1 VAEPKVSQS
10 AGGLM
15 SIEMARRLP
24 IRASLSGP
32 AAGVLGAAYRVGEA
46 GFGDVITLDM
56 GGTSADVSLMRDG
69 RPVEVRERRLAGFPL
84 KLPALDVNAVGAGG
98 GSIAWIDRDGLM
110 KVGPESAGADPGPAC
125 YGQGGERAAVTD
137 ANVVLGR
144 LNPETM
150 LDGGMPIRREL
161 AEAAVAA
168 LAGRLGLTADDCAH
182 GIVQVAAAVMVKAIR
197 AISIERG
204 NDPADFALFA
214 FGGAGPLH
222 AREVAAELAIG
233 RIIVPPHPGILCA
246 EGLLNSDLRADFVR
260 SVLTSLDDGAPRAI
274 NPVRDVLADAAEA
287 WFGHEGLPS
296 DARRLEWAADLRYRG
311 QNYELSVPLADRPLD
326 GEGSRALRAAFHAA
340 HEQSYG
346 FASPAEPVECVNLKL
361 KAVGL
366 LEKPALPRLD
376 AAAAGTPSGH
386 RRVCFGRATW
396 IETPVYRRQALAP
409 GQRLTGP
416 AVIEQ
421 MDATTLV
428 FPGDDCRVDAHGNLI
443 VSWFAGG
450 GT

>member
-1 VAEPKVSQS
+1 
-10 AGGLM
+10 
-15 SIEMARRLP
+15 
-24 IRASLSGP
+24 
-32 AAGVLGAAYRVGEA
+32 
-46 GFGDVITLDM
+46 
-56 GGTSADVSLMRDG
+56 
-69 RPVEVRERRLAGFPL
+69 
-84 KLPALDVNAVGAGG
+84 
-98 GSIAWIDRDGLM
+98 
-110 KVGPESAGADPGPAC
+110 
-125 YGQGGERAAVTD
+125 
-137 ANVVLGR
+137 
-144 LNPETM
+144 M
-150 LDGGMPIRREL
+150 LDGGMTIRREL

-168 LAGRLGLTADDCAH
+168 LAGRLGLTTDDCAH

-204 NDPADFALFA
+204 HDPADFALFA

-222 AREVAAELAIG
+222 AREVAAELAISS
-233 RIIVPPHPGILCA
+233 IIVPPHPGILCA

-260 SVLTSLDDGAPRAI
+260 SVLTGLDDGAPQAI
-274 NPVRDVLADAAEA
+274 NPVRDGLAAAADA

-326 GEGSRALRAAFHAA
+326 GAGSEALRAAFHAA

-376 AAAAGTPSGH
+376 EVAAGMPSGQ
-386 RRVCFGRATW
+386 RPVCFGRATW
-396 IETPVYRRQALAP
+396 METPVYRRTALAP
-409 GQRLTGP
+409 GQRLAGP

-421 MDATTLV
+421 MDATTLI
-428 FPGDDCRVDAHGNLI
+428 FPGDDCLVDTHGNLI
-443 VSWFAGG
+443 VSWSAGD